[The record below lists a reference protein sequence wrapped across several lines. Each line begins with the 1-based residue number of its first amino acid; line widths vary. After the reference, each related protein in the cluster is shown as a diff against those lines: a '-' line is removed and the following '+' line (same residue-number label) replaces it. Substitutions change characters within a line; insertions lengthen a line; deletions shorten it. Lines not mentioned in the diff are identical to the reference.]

1 MRFCFSRSGM
11 ENREKF
17 PNLSSGDAAMQA
29 TKGSKII
36 MLKAASF
43 CKILGASETPSLERM
58 RHPLSL
64 ILFRT
69 DSSFSQ
75 LWDSWET
82 STEDG
87 MARWQHPGSCNQRCY
102 GITHVLPPLSI
113 STSTHWL
120 SEVTARDPTFGWP
133 DNGKKLRLF
142 DCSPVWIFYALWD
155 SMLYA
160 NVIKYL

>member
-102 GITHVLPPLSI
+102 GITPCAASTEHFNFHPLALWGHGQRSNI
-113 STSTHWL
+113 WM
-120 SEVTARDPTFGWP
+120 AGQW
-133 DNGKKLRLF
+133 KKLRLF